1 MDRIVSVE
9 HGGSDWWI
17 VRVAG
22 QILAYVKGLE
32 AAERVAEAFRTDPPR
47 VDT

>member
-1 MDRIVSVE
+1 MDKIVSVE

-22 QILAYVKGLE
+22 QILAYVKGWE
-32 AAERVAEAFRTDPPR
+32 TAERVAEAFRAEPPR
-47 VDT
+47 AGT